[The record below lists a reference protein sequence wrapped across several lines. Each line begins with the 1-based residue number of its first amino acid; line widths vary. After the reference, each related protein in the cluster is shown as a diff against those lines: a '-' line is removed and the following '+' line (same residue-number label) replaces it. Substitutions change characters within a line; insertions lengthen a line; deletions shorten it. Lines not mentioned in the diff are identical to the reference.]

1 MHLEKDERCYLP
13 NLHLSSLMNS
23 LFFQDFRLE
32 VKGAKQI
39 INIGFSSQAK
49 EKNLLKFSGVLVYKS
64 KATNN
69 ANEPKNYHLY

>member
-13 NLHLSSLMNS
+13 NLHLSSLMNI
-23 LFFQDFRLE
+23 FFQDFRLK

-49 EKNLLKFSGVLVYKS
+49 QKNLLKFSGVLVYKS

-69 ANEPKNYHLY
+69 SNEPKNYNFY